1 MDFRFLVSS
10 FQILFLFVI
19 ILTSQTEKVFA
30 QSKASTPTEAQSKT
44 YLNSENQTEPH
55 WNPDKNRTKS
65 ASDTEDWESNLKP
78 KKLPK
83 STDFFV
89 YGASIGSPAGA
100 NLMVGYYFK
109 DIVFRG
115 SGMRW
120 DSEWWGGQAD
130 LGYSFFKTPVIA
142 HSFSLVMGTFGN
154 NPYAPQ
160 GGGGGRGGQRYYP
173 SGLNVPGYDRNPI
186 SFEDALIRSYV
197 SSENSDL
204 NLLLTY
210 ESRPNQ
216 SVYLTQRYIGLTYDV
231 LVGNFFLQFGGGA
244 GQGDY
249 KNPLLLVQIGFLFDT
264 RGTSE

>member
-1 MDFRFLVSS
+1 MRLIYPILPLV
-10 FQILFLFVI
+10 FTLV
-19 ILTSQTEKVFA
+19 LTSPRNLFA
-30 QSKASTPTEAQSKT
+30 QALKQSSDETKPYIKSDNQPEPQFKPEQNRVKNSTETQ
-44 YLNSENQTEPH
+44 
-55 WNPDKNRTKS
+55 
-65 ASDTEDWESNLKP
+65 DWDANLKP

-83 STDFFV
+83 STNFFV

-100 NLMVGYYFK
+100 NLMLGYYFN
-109 DIVFRG
+109 DFVFRG

-130 LGYSFFKTPVIA
+130 LGYSFFKTPMIT
-142 HSFSLVMGTFGN
+142 HSISLVLGTFGA

-173 SGLNVPGYDRNPI
+173 SGLDVPGYDRNPI

-197 SSENSDL
+197 SSIDSDL

-216 SVYLTQRYIGLTYDV
+216 TVYLTQRYFGLTYDV

-244 GQGDY
+244 GQGDF
-249 KNPLLLVQIGFLFDT
+249 KNPVLLLQMGYLFDT
-264 RGTSE
+264 RENKE